1 MPKNSELLIEYMTK
15 VNATVVTFAKNSL
28 GTLGTFSHVLKN
40 LLSRGYYLSP
50 IFLLPFTATHKKAA
64 NRFSGLPLYRFI

>member
-1 MPKNSELLIEYMTK
+1 MQILNF
-15 VNATVVTFAKNSL
+15 VTVLGNFWSFVKNSL
-28 GTLGTFSHVLKN
+28 GTLGTFSHVLKT